1 MKNFIVNFEW
11 DKWIAFTSKEAAQEY
26 ILSVA
31 EEEVY
36 ETFCEITNLGGVDIE
51 TYFKDQERHMKR
63 VDVYRKPFAT
73 LSGYQLWR
81 NGFAEI
87 IEVEVFD

>member
-1 MKNFIVNFEW
+1 MKNFIINIER
-11 DKWIAFTSKEAAQEY
+11 DKWIAFTSRELAQEY
-26 ILSVA
+26 VLSVA

-36 ETFCEITNLGGVDIE
+36 ETFYEITNLGGDIE
-51 TYFKDQERHMKR
+51 TYFKDQKRNMKR
-63 VDVYRKPFAT
+63 VSTYRKPFKT

-81 NGFAEI
+81 NGLAEI